1 MSMIPQHLTLT
12 NFLSYQNVSLDFRG
26 LHTACI
32 CGSNGA
38 GKSSLLEA
46 ITWVIWGK
54 CRAER
59 EDDILHNGTDQ
70 GRVDFQF
77 ICNGQIFK
85 VIRSR
90 QRGKSSVLDFQ
101 VKSGDSFRSLS
112 AKGLR
117 ATQDAIIAAIKL
129 DYDTFTNS
137 AYLRQGRAD
146 EFMLRR
152 PNERKQILAD
162 LLKLDQ
168 YEGLAT
174 RAKEIA
180 KEAKG
185 KAEILDSRLQTLK
198 QEVDQRPEL
207 EKNQAQ
213 LTDEISQIQI
223 VQKQEEWQL
232 QQLQVSQNQ
241 RRTWQTQ
248 VDWQRNQCQSLTLEM
263 ERLRRQIVD
272 TEQQR
277 DGLQTILSQES
288 QINQGF
294 LDYQALQQQEQN
306 FSVSLKQHQGL
317 QHQVQ
322 TLKQQLLQ
330 AENELQRDL
339 EQQGLRLD
347 YLDQQIAELQPILNQ
362 EAEIEAGLGKLQ
374 TAREHLQSLD
384 QLQHRISPL
393 LKRQY
398 ELQSELEKAAAHCQA
413 QLAQKQETAQQLQQQ
428 IAAIPALRQAFRAL
442 DQEISQ
448 LKNQQIYLKRV
459 EEKGQER
466 RHFQERLQENQRL
479 FEKQLAEAEKKL
491 ELLDTPEAVCPLCE
505 QGLAGHHRDHVLEK
519 SQHQCQELRDHIWI
533 VKEQLTVT
541 GQELQILRTEYQN
554 IHQQLSEF
562 DRLQQKSGQLEA
574 ELEQSGE
581 KHDQL
586 RESEVEIEQLQ
597 TRLAQKNFAREIQTE
612 LNIILAELGQ
622 CQYDEQTHALARAE
636 VDKCR
641 KVEIRYAKLKEAK
654 TKLDR
659 LNGDRPE
666 LQQRIQDLQS
676 QLKTF
681 AQTSPLSQRLQQIQA
696 EITSLGYD
704 GDRHQALLAELRE
717 EQVWQLRYQELQ
729 RSKEQLPSLVS
740 RLTQYQELMGDRQQ
754 ALAERQAELAKLEE
768 QVTHYADHEAQ
779 IQQLETTVQQ
789 RRQRLDQLLAQ
800 KGGFE
805 QRLIQLDN
813 LQIEYQ
819 DTQQQFQAAK
829 KQFRVHEELGKAF
842 GKNGIQAMMIENIL
856 PQLEAE
862 TNYILARLTGN
873 QHHIQFVTQR
883 EGKSS
888 TKRKPKMIDTLD
900 ILIADAQG
908 TRPYETY
915 SGGEA
920 FRINFSIRLALAKLL
935 AQRSGTALQLLIIDE
950 GFGTQDADGCD
961 RLVAAITAIASDF
974 ACILTVTH
982 MPQFKEAFQQRIEV
996 YKTNEGSQLSII
1008 S

>member
-1 MSMIPQHLTLT
+1 MIPQHLTLT
-12 NFLSYQNVSLDFRG
+12 NFLSYQNVSLDFCG

-59 EDDILHNGTDQ
+59 EDDVLHNGTNQ

-168 YEGLAT
+168 YEVLAT
-174 RAKEIA
+174 RAKDIA

-185 KAEILDSRLQTLK
+185 KVEILDSRLQTLK
-198 QEVDQRPEL
+198 QEMDQRPEL

-213 LTDEISQIQI
+213 LTHEINQLRT
-223 VQKQEEWQL
+223 VQKREEQQL

-241 RRTWQTQ
+241 RRTWQSQ
-248 VDWQRNQCQSLTLEM
+248 VDWQRNQCQSLTLEI
-263 ERLRRQIVD
+263 ERLRRQMTD

-277 DGLQTILSQES
+277 RGLQEILNQES

-294 LDYQALQQQEQN
+294 LNYQALQKQEQN
-306 FSVSLKQHQGL
+306 FSASLTQHQEL
-317 QHQVQ
+317 QHQLQ

-330 AENELQRDL
+330 AENDLRRDI
-339 EQQGLRLD
+339 EQKVLRLE
-347 YLDQQIAELQPILNQ
+347 YLDQQITELQPILKQ
-362 EAEIEAGLGKLQ
+362 ETEIQAGLVSLK
-374 TAREHLQSLD
+374 TAQEKLQSLD

-398 ELQSELEKAAAHCQA
+398 ELQSGLEKAAAHRQA
-413 QLAQKQETAQQLQQQ
+413 QLGQKQETAQQLRQQ

-448 LKNQQIYLKRV
+448 LKNQKIYLKRV

-479 FEKQLAEAEKKL
+479 LEKQLTDAENKL

-505 QGLAGHHRDHVLEK
+505 QGLAGHHRDHVLDK
-519 SQHQCQELRDHIWI
+519 GQHQCQELRDQIWI
-533 VKEQLTVT
+533 IKEQLTVT
-541 GQELQILRTEYQN
+541 GQELQILRTEYQT
-554 IHQQLSEF
+554 IHQQLSDF

-581 KHDQL
+581 KHEQL
-586 RESEVEIEQLQ
+586 RDLEAEIDQLQ
-597 TRLAQKNFAREIQTE
+597 TCLDQETFARETRSE
-612 LNIILAELGQ
+612 LNIIMADIEE
-622 CQYDEQTHALARAE
+622 CQYDEQTHALARAA
-636 VDKCR
+636 VDKQR

-654 TKLDR
+654 TKLER
-659 LNGDRPE
+659 LNGDRPG
-666 LQQRIQDLQS
+666 LQQQIQDLQG
-676 QLKTF
+676 QLKTVT
-681 AQTSPLSQRLQQIQA
+681 QISPLSQQIQQIQT
-696 EITSLGYD
+696 EIATLGYD
-704 GDRHQALLAELRE
+704 SDRHQTLLAELRSQ
-717 EQVWQLRYQELQ
+717 QVWQLRYQELQ
-729 RSKEQLPSLVS
+729 QAKAQLPGLVS
-740 RLTQYQELMGDRQQ
+740 HLHHYQELIGDRQQ
-754 ALAERQAELAKLEE
+754 ALAARQTELAKLEE
-768 QVTHYADHEAQ
+768 QVAHYADHEAQ

-789 RRQRLDQLLAQ
+789 RRQGLDQLLAK
-800 KGGFE
+800 KGGGE

-813 LQIEYQ
+813 LQVEYN
-819 DTQQQFQAAK
+819 DTQQQFQGTK

-862 TNYILARLTGN
+862 TNYILSRLTGN

-883 EGKSS
+883 QGKSS

>member
-1 MSMIPQHLTLT
+1 MIPQHLTLT
-12 NFLSYQNVSLDFRG
+12 NFLSYQNVSLDFRS

-59 EDDILHNGTDQ
+59 EDDILHNGTNH

-77 ICNGQIFK
+77 ISNHQVYKI
-85 VIRSR
+85 IRSR
-90 QRGKSSVLDFQ
+90 QRGKSSVLEFQ
-101 VKSGDSFRSLS
+101 IKSGESFRTLS

-117 ATQDAIIAAIKL
+117 ATQDAIVAAIKL

-168 YEGLAT
+168 YEILAV
-174 RAKEIA
+174 RAKDIA

-185 KAEILDSRLQTLK
+185 KAEILDNRLQLLR
-198 QEVDQRPEL
+198 QEVDQRPEI
-207 EKNQAQ
+207 ENHQTQ
-213 LTDEISQIQI
+213 LINKIAQIQAD
-223 VQKQEEWQL
+223 QQQEEWQL

-248 VDWQRNQCQSLTLEM
+248 VDWQRNQCQSLTLEID
-263 ERLRRQIVD
+263 RLQHQIIE
-272 TEQQR
+272 TEQQQAT
-277 DGLQTILSQES
+277 LQEILDQEI

-294 LDYQALQQQEQN
+294 AHYQALQKQEQD
-306 FSVSLKQHQGL
+306 FSVSLKQHQELKL
-317 QHQVQ
+317 QLQ
-322 TLKQQLLQ
+322 TLKQELIQ
-330 AENELQRDL
+330 AENELKRDT
-339 EQQGLRLD
+339 EQQVLRLE
-347 YLDQQIAELQPILNQ
+347 YLDQQIAELQPILQQ
-362 EAEIEAGLGKLQ
+362 EAEIQGGLVKLQ
-374 TAREHLQSLD
+374 TAREKLQALD

-398 ELQSELEKAAAHCQA
+398 ELQSELEKAAAHRQA
-413 QLAQKQETAQQLQQQ
+413 QLEQKQEIAQQLQQQ
-428 IAAIPALRQAFRAL
+428 IAAIPALRQSFRAL

-448 LKNQQIYLKRV
+448 LKNKQVYLKRV

-479 FEKQLAEAEKKL
+479 FEKQLGEAEQKL
-491 ELLDTPEAVCPLCE
+491 ALLETPEAVCPLCE
-505 QGLAGHHRDHVLEK
+505 QGLEGHHRDQVLAK
-519 SQHQCQELRDHIWI
+519 SQNQCQELRDHIWI
-533 VKEQLTVT
+533 IKEQLTLT
-541 GQELQILRTEYQN
+541 GQELQILRTEYQTIN
-554 IHQQLSEF
+554 QQLSNF

-581 KHDQL
+581 KHEQL
-586 RESEVEIEQLQ
+586 RELVAEIEQLQ
-597 TRLAQKNFAREIQTE
+597 TSLDQKTFAQALQIE
-612 LNIILAELGQ
+612 LHLLMAELAQ
-622 CQYDEQTHALARAE
+622 CQYDEQTHALARAD
-636 VDKCR
+636 VDQLR
-641 KVEIRYAKLKEAK
+641 KIEIRYAKLKEAK

-659 LNGDRPE
+659 LNGDRPG
-666 LQQRIQDLQS
+666 LQQQIQALQN
-676 QLKTF
+676 QLTTF
-681 AQTSPLSQRLQQIQA
+681 AQTSPLSQHIQQIQSQ
-696 EITSLGYD
+696 IDNLGYD
-704 GDRHQALLAELRE
+704 GDRHQALLTELRE
-717 EQVWQLRYQELQ
+717 QQVWQLRQQELQ
-729 RSKEQLPSLVS
+729 RAKNQLPTLIN
-740 RLTQYQELMGDRQQ
+740 RLEDYQNLIGDRRQ
-754 ALAERQAELAKLEE
+754 ALLARQGELAKLED
-768 QVTHYADHEAQ
+768 QVTHYADHELQ
-779 IQQLETTVQQ
+779 IQQLESTVQQ
-789 RRQRLDQLLAQ
+789 RRQQLDQLLAQ
-800 KGGFE
+800 KGGIE
-805 QRLIQLDN
+805 QRLIHLDN
-813 LQIEYQ
+813 LHIEYRE
-819 DTQQQFQAAK
+819 TQQQFQGVK
-829 KQFRVHEELGKAF
+829 KQFRVHEELGRAF

-996 YKTNEGSQLSII
+996 YKTNDGSQLSII

>member
-1 MSMIPQHLTLT
+1 MIPQHLTLT
-12 NFLSYQNVSLDFRG
+12 NFLSYQTVSLDFRG

-59 EDDILHNGTDQ
+59 EDDVLHNGTDQ

-77 ICNGQIFK
+77 MSNNQVYKI
-85 VIRSR
+85 IRSR
-90 QRGKSSVLDFQ
+90 QRGKSSVVEFQ
-101 VKSGDSFRSLS
+101 IKSGNAFRSLS

-117 ATQDAIIAAIKL
+117 ATQDAIVAAIKL

-168 YEGLAT
+168 YEVLAD
-174 RAKEIA
+174 RAKDIA

-185 KAEILDSRLQTLK
+185 KISTLDERLQALK
-198 QEVDQRPEL
+198 RDIEQRPEI
-207 EKNQAQ
+207 EKYQDQ
-213 LTDEISQIQI
+213 LTLEIAKIQAE
-223 VQKQEEWQL
+223 QKQEEWQL

-248 VDWQRNQCQSLTLEM
+248 VDWQRQQCQSLTLEID
-263 ERLRRQIVD
+263 RLRHQI
-272 TEQQR
+272 TETDQQQSTLR
-277 DGLQTILSQES
+277 EILNQETD
-288 QINQGF
+288 INQGF
-294 LDYQALQQQEQN
+294 SNYQSLQQQEQQLSVSLKRHQALQQQA
-306 FSVSLKQHQGL
+306 
-317 QHQVQ
+317 Q
-322 TLKQQLLQ
+322 TLNQQLIQ
-330 AENELQRDL
+330 AHNELQREA
-339 EQQGLRLD
+339 EQQGLRLE
-347 YLDQQIAELQPILNQ
+347 YLDNQIAELQPILQQ
-362 EAEIEAGLGKLQ
+362 ELDIKSGLVQLE
-374 TAREHLQSLD
+374 TARENLKALD
-384 QLQHRISPL
+384 DLQHRISPL

-398 ELQSELEKAAAHCQA
+398 ELQSELEKAAAHRQA
-413 QLAQKQETAQQLQQQ
+413 QLEQKQDIAQQLQQQ
-428 IAAIPALRQAFRAL
+428 IATIPALRQAFQAL
-442 DQEISQ
+442 DQEIDH
-448 LKNQQIYLKRV
+448 LKNQQVYLKRV

-479 FEKQLAEAEKKL
+479 FEKQLLEAEQKL
-491 ELLDTPEAVCPLCE
+491 ALLDTPEAVCPLCE
-505 QGLAGHHRDHVLEK
+505 QGLAGHHRHQVLEK
-519 SQHQCQELRDHIWI
+519 SQHQCQELRDHLWI
-533 VKEQLTVT
+533 IKEQLTVT
-541 GQELQILRTEYQN
+541 GQELQILRTEYQT
-554 IHQQLSEF
+554 IHQQLSNL

-581 KHDQL
+581 KHEQL
-586 RESEVEIEQLQ
+586 RKLGAEIKQLQ
-597 TRLAQKNFAREIQTE
+597 MSLEQKTFAQELQTE
-612 LNIILAELGQ
+612 LTLLMTELAQ

-636 VDKCR
+636 VDQRR
-641 KVEIRYAKLKEAK
+641 KIEIRYAKLKEAQ
-654 TKLDR
+654 TKLER
-659 LNGDRPE
+659 LNGDRPGLE
-666 LQQRIQDLQS
+666 NQIKALQS
-676 QLKTF
+676 QLETF
-681 AQTSPLSQRLQQIQA
+681 AQTSPFSQQIQHIQA
-696 EITSLGYD
+696 QIDTLGYD
-704 GDRHQALLAELRE
+704 GDRHQALLTELRQQ
-717 EQVWQLRYQELQ
+717 QVWQLRYQELQ
-729 RSKEQLPSLVS
+729 QAKAQLPTLTS
-740 RLTQYQELMGDRQQ
+740 RLTQYQQLIGDRQQ
-754 ALAERQAELAKLEE
+754 GLAERQTELAKLED
-768 QVTHYADHEAQ
+768 QVNHYADHERH
-779 IQQLETTVQQ
+779 IQQLENTVQQ
-789 RRQRLDQLLAQ
+789 RRQTLDQLLAQ

-813 LQIEYQ
+813 LQIDYQ
-819 DTQQQFQAAK
+819 DTQQQFQTTK

-842 GKNGIQAMMIENIL
+842 GRNGIQAMMIENIL